1 MMRHVTEAYSIDSSR
16 VALNMV
22 VRVRSQDLLL
32 PLPIIPLSLNN
43 FSNPNLHSMRS
54 TFTLFRSLSLSL
66 SNLQHS
72 TLPSPLLP
80 RPRRFPR
87 FSLGVQHVVA
97 EEGAL
102 PDNEAYRF
110 DRSSSPAAE
119 AAELKKLR
127 GPEVEVVELKDVP
140 EEWRR
145 ARVAWLCKELP
156 AHKAGTLVRILN
168 AQKKWLKQE
177 DATYIVMHCLRIR
190 ENETAFKVYRWMMQR
205 NWYRFDFALV
215 TKLADYMGKER
226 KFSKCREVFDDIIN
240 QGRVPGES
248 TFHILVVAYLSA
260 PVQGCLDEACS
271 IYNRMIQLGGYQPRL
286 SLHNSLFKALV
297 SKPGIMSKH
306 YLKQAEFIYH
316 QLVTTGL
323 DVHKDI
329 YGGLIWLH
337 SYQDSIDKGRIAELR
352 KDMLRAGIE
361 ERTEVLISILRACA
375 REGEVEEAEK
385 TWFKLLKVE
394 SDPPAQAFVYKM
406 EVYAKVGM
414 PMKSLEIFR
423 EMQLKVGIINVA
435 AYNQIIEILC
445 KAQESEIAE
454 SIMADF
460 VKSGLKPLTPS
471 YVYLLNMY
479 FNLELHDK
487 LEETLSRCLERC
499 RPNCT
504 IYTIY
509 LNSLV
514 KIGNIDKADDLFNQ
528 MNRDVTIGV
537 NGRSCNII
545 LSGYLSSGNHLKAEK
560 IYDLMCLK
568 KYEIEPPLMEKLDY
582 ILSLKRK
589 IIKKPISQKLS
600 KDQREILIG
609 LLLGGLQIDSDDQ
622 RRNHIIRFDFDGNSS
637 NHYVLKSHIYRQFYE
652 WLHPTCKPSDD
663 SEKIPNKFCTIASSQ
678 FGFYADQF
686 WSKGEPT
693 IPKLIHRWM
702 SPCVLAYWYMYGG
715 HRNSSG
721 DILLKIKGS
730 REGVE
735 NIVKKFKAMSMD
747 CKVQRKGRIFWIGIL
762 GSNSTWFWK
771 LVEPYIIEDK
781 DFPEAGDHMVE
792 KDSMQTQ
799 DINFGSDSDE

>member
-1 MMRHVTEAYSIDSSR
+1 
-16 VALNMV
+16 MV

-119 AAELKKLR
+119 ATELKKLR
-127 GPEVEVVELKDVP
+127 GPEVEVVELRDVP

-156 AHKAGTLVRILN
+156 AHKAGTL
-168 AQKKWLKQE
+168 
-177 DATYIVMHCLRIR
+177 
-190 ENETAFKVYRWMMQR
+190 
-205 NWYRFDFALV
+205 
-215 TKLADYMGKER
+215 
-226 KFSKCREVFDDIIN
+226 
-240 QGRVPGES
+240 
-248 TFHILVVAYLSA
+248 
-260 PVQGCLDEACS
+260 
-271 IYNRMIQLGGYQPRL
+271 PRL

-352 KDMLRAGIE
+352 KEMLRAGIE
-361 ERTEVLISILRACA
+361 ERTEVLVSILRACA

-406 EVYAKVGM
+406 EVYSKVGM

-423 EMQLKVGIINVA
+423 EMQLKPGIINVA

-445 KAQESEIAE
+445 KAQESEFAE

-487 LEETLSRCLERC
+487 LEETLSQCLERC

-514 KIGNIDKADDLFNQ
+514 KIGNVDKADDLFNQ
-528 MNRDVTIGV
+528 MNRDVTIGI

-609 LLLGGLQIDSDDQ
+609 LLLGGLRIDSDDQ

-663 SEKIPNKFCTIASSQ
+663 SENIPNKFCTIASSQ
-678 FGFYADQF
+678 FCFYADQF

-747 CKVQRKGRIFWIGIL
+747 CKVKRKGRIFWIGIL

-792 KDSMQTQ
+792 KDSMQTE
-799 DINFGSDSDE
+799 DINFGSDSDK